1 MSNYAYDIY
10 LNYSPKDNTDGWVE
24 RFLRVLE
31 QSLLQ
36 LSGTIRI
43 LHYANGESPTA
54 HTLSQV
60 AIMLCVVSPN
70 FNNDRNCIEDLD
82 NFLQSASLNKERR
95 LLKIFKLPTP
105 IHLQHSALQN
115 LPAHQFYKEQEGE
128 FVPIQDFFGK
138 ETEKIF
144 WVQILD
150 LAQEIYIGL
159 QKLQQRKDF
168 IQKTTPQTSKV
179 VFLAHTTEDLQ
190 IERNLLKRELQKWG
204 CLVLPQ
210 ENLPQN
216 LLELE
221 NLLKADLERSELA
234 IHLIGSKYGEPLRE
248 EGVSLAELQNNLSA
262 EYNAMLLAT
271 KNSIY
276 DSRKSFMRVLW
287 MPPHLKFD
295 SEKQRVFVDNLTQ
308 GTEAA
313 EATEI
318 LQVPLEDLKKMLKK
332 ILIENEQEDSLNVL
346 KHTTD
351 LVKSEA
357 IYLIY
362 DLIDKEDAQKIAD
375 FLKNQGIEVLEPSFS
390 DTLVESRKTHIQNL
404 IICKAAYIYYGK
416 ISRQWV
422 ATKILDLLKAPGFG
436 REKPLQHKFVI
447 SKYEFQPDEFM
458 QRNQIK
464 SIVLKDNLWTGLLET
479 LQSIQ

>member
-10 LNYSPKDNTDGWVE
+10 LNYSPKDNTDSWVE
-24 RFLRVLE
+24 RFLKVLE

-36 LSGTIRI
+36 LSGSIRI
-43 LHYANGESPTA
+43 LRYANGESPTA

-70 FNNDRNCIEDLD
+70 FNNDSNCIEDLD

-115 LPAHQFYKEQEGE
+115 LSAHYFYQEQEGE

-150 LAQEIYIGL
+150 LAQEIYLAL
-159 QKLQQRKDF
+159 QNLHHKKDF
-168 IQKTTPQTSKV
+168 IQKTTPHTSKV

-262 EYNAMLLAT
+262 DHNTMLLAT
-271 KNSIY
+271 QNSIY
-276 DSRKSFMRVLW
+276 DSRKNFMRILW

-295 SEKQRVFVDNLTQ
+295 SEKQKVFVDNLTQ
-308 GTEAA
+308 GVEAA

-332 ILIENEQEDSLNVL
+332 ILIANEQEEPLNLL
-346 KHTTD
+346 KPAAD
-351 LVKSEA
+351 LAKGEA

-362 DLIDKEDAQKIAD
+362 DLIDRDDALKIAT
-375 FLKNQGIEVLEPSFS
+375 FLKNQGYKVIEPSFS
-390 DTLVESRKTHIQNL
+390 NTLLERRKTHIQNL
-404 IICKAAYIYYGK
+404 VVCKAAYIYYGK
-416 ISRQWV
+416 IGRQWV

-436 REKPLQHKFVI
+436 REKPLQYKFVI

-464 SIVLKDNLWTGLLET
+464 SIVLKDTLWTELLET